1 MNGYTPPTDPPTN
14 VAGKKPS
21 ENNGKSMNLILYG
34 LSESEFVKVMH
45 CELAKEIWDKLQNI
59 FEGNNKVNKVKLQAH
74 WGQFESLKTK
84 DEENVA
90 ASLLRV
96 YDILNTINGLCEKV
110 CNTPVLTL
118 FSLKKYML

>member
-1 MNGYTPPTDPPTN
+1 M
-14 VAGKKPS
+14 AGKEPS

-34 LSESEFVKVMH
+34 LSESEFLKVMH

-118 FSLKKYML
+118 FALKKYML